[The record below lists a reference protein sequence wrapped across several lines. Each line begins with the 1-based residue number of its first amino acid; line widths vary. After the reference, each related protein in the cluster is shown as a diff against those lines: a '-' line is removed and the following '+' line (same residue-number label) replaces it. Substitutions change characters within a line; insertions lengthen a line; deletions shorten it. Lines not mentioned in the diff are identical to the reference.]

1 MKDLSSLFSNLKDYR
16 TYFDNNNFNE
26 IPNLK
31 LNDSLDIT
39 FEKKISEN
47 QYQTVDKDN
56 KEPIPPEL
64 DDLIRLHFLVT
75 SRKVTSIL
83 EFGVGY
89 STAVFDHALEI
100 NKWNI

>member
-75 SRKVTSIL
+75 SS
-83 EFGVGY
+83 
-89 STAVFDHALEI
+89 
-100 NKWNI
+100 